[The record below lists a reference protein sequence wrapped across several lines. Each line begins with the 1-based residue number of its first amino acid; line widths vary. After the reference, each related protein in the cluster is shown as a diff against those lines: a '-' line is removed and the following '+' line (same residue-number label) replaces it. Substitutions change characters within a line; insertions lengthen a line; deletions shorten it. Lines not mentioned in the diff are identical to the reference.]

1 MVSVVVPM
9 VPHVPAWK
17 RLGLKLKYAN
27 DTPGGVTSTQDHVLN
42 PRKRDYSEAGLNSEG
57 APPKKS
63 KKPVLSSTEKASE
76 KDTASF
82 VPSAR
87 QLEQPTPRSPT
98 ATPSPTKRK
107 SVAFTPETKTQDG
120 DSLKQLY
127 DTWLAEQKAEDTAFE
142 ADHTGQALKLTFPS
156 PNEPTAKAKKSKKE
170 KTKEKHNSASAQPS
184 ASSSSCTNPSL
195 EYLTLY
201 HSSRATWKF
210 NKAKQTY
217 LLKNLLDVSRIPPSY
232 DEGLASYLAGL
243 QGASARGRIRDAAL
257 ASVKADHEALSAEAE
272 KDKEGKGMEDP
283 ARRREYYAHA
293 LKLYKD
299 QLKGLE
305 IEREDRERDLDP
317 AWRLRLLKRKRAELV
332 LWATGGDT
340 DAGTAEDHAING
352 NGVTAHRSVDENA
365 QKRTR
370 LNDGNVKRRRRK
382 RRTGV
387 PDDDDDDSSSS
398 SSSSSETSSSE
409 EDSGDDG
416 AKDQDGGAG
425 SSGSSSS
432 SSTSSSGSSSGSDD
446 DDGSSSESDSG

>member
-1 MVSVVVPM
+1 MVSVVLPI

-27 DTPGGVTSTQDHVLN
+27 ETPGGVTPTQDPVLI
-42 PRKRDYSEAGLNSEG
+42 PRKRDYSEAGLKSEG

-63 KKPVLSSTEKASE
+63 KKPVLSSSEKASE

-82 VPSAR
+82 VPSAS
-87 QLEQPTPRSPT
+87 QSEQPTPRSPT

-107 SVAFTPETKTQDG
+107 SVAFTPETKSQDG

-127 DTWLAEQKAEDTAFE
+127 DTWLAEQKAEDTDFE
-142 ADHTGQALKLTFPS
+142 ADHTGQALKLAFPA
-156 PNEPTAKAKKSKKE
+156 PNEPTLKAKKSKKE
-170 KTKEKHNSASAQPS
+170 KTKEKHDSASAQPS
-184 ASSSSCTNPSL
+184 ASSSSCTNSSL

-201 HSSRATWKF
+201 HSSRANWKF

-257 ASVKADHEALSAEAE
+257 ATVKADNEALSEEAE
-272 KDKEGKGMEDP
+272 KNKEGERMEDP

-305 IEREDRERDLDP
+305 IEREDRERELDP
-317 AWRLRLLKRKRAELV
+317 AWRLRLLKRKRAEMV
-332 LWATGGDT
+332 LWATGRDT
-340 DAGTAEDHAING
+340 DAGIAEDHAMNG
-352 NGVTAHRSVDENA
+352 NGVTAHRAVDENA

-398 SSSSSETSSSE
+398 SSSSSSETSSSE

-416 AKDQDGGAG
+416 AKDQDGEA
-425 SSGSSSS
+425 GSSSS
-432 SSTSSSGSSSGSDD
+432 SSTSSSASSSGSDD
-446 DDGSSSESDSG
+446 DDESSSESDSG